1 MTEEEWLDIFAENL
15 ESIMNE
21 RGYTQS
27 RLARVLRISQSSVSS
42 YLNKRKMPSAK
53 VLVNMALEFEEDF
66 SDFVNFGDFID

>member
-1 MTEEEWLDIFAENL
+1 MTEEEWLDIFADNL

-27 RLARVLRISQSSVSS
+27 RLARVLRISQSSVSA
-42 YLNKRKMPSAK
+42 YLNRRKMPSAK
-53 VLVNMALEFEEDF
+53 VLVNMALEFDEDF